1 MRIAAQWLPSDLE
14 AVCKL
19 VQEKKL
25 SLDDL
30 ITHESIPQDA
40 EKAYQ
45 TAFTDKQCLKMILNW
60 RPQ

>member
-1 MRIAAQWLPSDLE
+1 MGFGFGLLQVAFFFQSS
-14 AVCKL
+14 
-19 VQEKKL
+19 KL
-25 SLDDL
+25 SLDNL